1 MKPDTIKRL
10 DDLYSSMPVLMAGQ
24 VPSTDVDR
32 AEQLVGMSFD
42 RDYREF
48 VVRYGGAVVG
58 SLPVLGLRRA
68 EVMGDDSYSVVDVT
82 ARFRSDGWAP
92 TEDWVVISID
102 LAGNPIG
109 LTAEGEVWISDHDV
123 GATRIVARCFEEFVL
138 NLLDE

>member
-10 DDLYSSMPVLMAGQ
+10 DDLYSSMPVLAAGK

-32 AEQLVGMSFD
+32 AEQVVGVSFD

-58 SLPVLGLRRA
+58 SLPVLGLRKA

-82 ARFRSDGWAP
+82 ARFRSDGWIP

-109 LTAEGEVWISDHDV
+109 LTAEGEVWTSDHDA
-123 GATRIVARCFEEFVL
+123 GETRIVARSFEDFVL
-138 NLLDE
+138 KLLDE